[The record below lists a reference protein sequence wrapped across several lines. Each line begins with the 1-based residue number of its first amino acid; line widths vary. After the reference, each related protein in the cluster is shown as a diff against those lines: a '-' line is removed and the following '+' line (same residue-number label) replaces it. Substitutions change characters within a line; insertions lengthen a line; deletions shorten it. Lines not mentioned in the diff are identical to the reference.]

1 MAAMFYGCSS
11 LTSIDLSSFNT
22 SSVINMRNMFRGM
35 SSSSQATITGI
46 EDFDITSL
54 LTNRLTNF
62 LYDISLSTTVYDELL
77 VNWQGQTG
85 YNNQNPNFG
94 SSTYTA
100 GSAAATAR
108 AALITAG
115 WSITDGG
122 TA

>member
-1 MAAMFYGCSS
+1 MFYGCSS
-11 LTSIDLSSFNT
+11 LTSVDLSSFNT
-22 SSVINMRNMFRGM
+22 SSVTNMRNMFRGM

>member
-1 MAAMFYGCSS
+1 MFYGCSS
-11 LTSIDLSSFNT
+11 LTSVDLSSFNT

-54 LTNRLTNF
+54 LRNRLSSF
-62 LYDISLSTTVYDELL
+62 LDSSSLSTTVYDELL
-77 VNWQGQTG
+77 VNWEGQTG